1 MIHPGRYDLLYRG
14 LHVGISFGGGAV
26 DHVQVDVCEPGRTGL
41 CDRGEC
47 PARGVAALQ
56 HLQHVGAGGLHAQG
70 DSGKPGVAEFREKL
84 GAGGFGVGFGGDLRA
99 WVDAEGV
106 TDRGEDAAQ
115 ALGPQQ

>member
-14 LHVGISFGGGAV
+14 LHVGIGFGGGAV
-26 DHVQVDVCEPGRTGL
+26 DHVQVDVREPGRPRL
-41 CDRGEC
+41 CDRSEC

-56 HLQHVGAGGLHAQG
+56 HLQHVGTGGLHAQG
-70 DSGKPGVAEFREKL
+70 DSGKSGVAEFREKL
-84 GAGGFGVGFGGDLRA
+84 GAGGFGVGFGGDLRT

-115 ALGPQQ
+115 TLGPQQ